1 MIVLFEEPETWSL
14 MMVVS
19 SVAIDN
25 AEISEEG
32 KEAIRKW
39 RNDRRETSPEV
50 ETLTIDL
57 NKALNAYLD
66 AKFMRRVKN
75 RGWYET
81 VRK

>member
-1 MIVLFEEPETWSL
+1 MIVLFEEPEAWSL
-14 MMVVS
+14 MMLVS

-50 ETLTIDL
+50 EKLTVDL
-57 NKALNAYLD
+57 NKALNSYLD
-66 AKFMRRVKN
+66 VKFMRRVKS